1 MKYTILD
8 KEKENMVEFKDLK
21 PGDVF
26 SFFDTNS
33 LKRTNHSIYMKL
45 KTKKDNAFSENDIV
59 DLTDGHPYIFTE
71 KKRVSLNDPD
81 EVQANR
87 VYKLEAKMD
96 VVV

>member
-1 MKYTILD
+1 MKYTIQD
-8 KEKENMVEFKDLK
+8 KEKERMVEFRDLK

-45 KTKKDNAFSENDIV
+45 KTKGNVFSENDIV

-81 EVQANR
+81 EVQANK
-87 VYKLEAKMD
+87 VYQLEVKMSIIL
-96 VVV
+96 

>member
-1 MKYTILD
+1 MKYTIQD
-8 KEKENMVEFKDLK
+8 KEKERMVEFRDLK

-45 KTKKDNAFSENDIV
+45 KTKGNTLSENDIV
-59 DLTDGHPYIFTE
+59 DLTDGHAYIFSE
-71 KKRVSLNDPD
+71 RKRVSLNDPD

-87 VYKLEAKMD
+87 VYQLEVKMN
-96 VVV
+96 VIL

>member
-1 MKYTILD
+1 MKYTIQD
-8 KEKENMVEFKDLK
+8 REKESMVDFKDVK
-21 PGDVF
+21 PGEIF

-45 KTKKDNAFSENDIV
+45 KTKGMTLAENDIV
-59 DLTDGHPYIFTE
+59 DLTDGHAYIFSE
-71 KKRVSLNDPD
+71 RKRVSLNDPD

-87 VYKLEAKMD
+87 VHVLNAKLS